1 MIFSYFSSHRIIY
14 IMSITSIISLSMFVN
29 TISKIE
35 DNRIYEDKIVHHLQI
50 LKINFLENKISKKR
64 MLY

>member
-1 MIFSYFSSHRIIY
+1 
-14 IMSITSIISLSMFVN
+14 MSITSIISLSMFVN
-29 TISKIE
+29 TTSKIE
-35 DNRIYEDKIVHHLQI
+35 DNRIYEDKIAHHLQI